1 MVSDRDL
8 LLLTGRWRSVKSSR
22 RMLSG
27 LLRSPSN
34 LSGSIVDH
42 CFTEGTIHKYPNILN
57 FVLESIRRGT
67 LIILPFNLIRTDI
80 QSGIRVNYS
89 NYSILIRV
97 ITLRETQ
104 VFSSGSFGFRK
115 TKNRRKRNFRT
126 RRARLCERRKRRGG
140 NTDSDSIER
149 FYVSVGKRLSGIR
162 RGNGGE
168 S

>member
-1 MVSDRDL
+1 MAF
-8 LLLTGRWRSVKSSR
+8 GQASSR

-97 ITLRETQ
+97 ITLRETAS
-104 VFSSGSFGFRK
+104 FFFGFIRVQ
-115 TKNRRKRNFRT
+115 KNK
-126 RRARLCERRKRRGG
+126 
-140 NTDSDSIER
+140 
-149 FYVSVGKRLSGIR
+149 
-162 RGNGGE
+162 E
-168 S
+168 SKEKKFSYA